1 MKFEPGKKYN
11 IFARV
16 DHVNRNNKYI
26 NLTVTL
32 SDLSIDNLKVNEE
45 QFNNITI
52 GNVYNM
58 NIECTNNGTRNQN
71 SVVSF
76 ELALNMKFSKELEA
90 ALRVFYTCTTQ
101 SIFEL
106 KKRIESYLNSINNKV
121 IKDITFDLYKKYENK
136 FAVYPAATKFHHAYI
151 GGLLFHTVSMLD
163 LCDKYVEIYPSL
175 DRNYLISGVI
185 LHDIMKIEEFESPV
199 SSDYSLEGQLVGHLV
214 MGAIEIDKIASKFK
228 YSDKEEV
235 LILKHILISHH
246 GQLAFGSPKK
256 PMTKE
261 ALLIWYLDSIDSKL
275 RVLEEEIEKV
285 DEGTFTNNIM
295 VLERSRFYKTKKEDN

>member
-1 MKFEPGKKYN
+1 MTFESGKKYN
-11 IFARV
+11 VFARV
-16 DHVNRNNKYI
+16 DHVNRNNKTI

-32 SDLSIDNLKVNEE
+32 SDLSEANLKVNEE

-52 GNVYNM
+52 GNVYNL
-58 NIECTNNGTRNQN
+58 NIECTNNGTRNQL
-71 SVVSF
+71 VVTKF
-76 ELALNMKFSKELEA
+76 ELALNMKLTIELEN
-90 ALRVFYTCTTQ
+90 ALRVFYTCTDR
-101 SIFEL
+101 SIIDL
-106 KKRIESYLNSINNKV
+106 KKSLEKYLKSIKNKV
-121 IKDITFDLYKKYENK
+121 VKDITSELYKNYENK
-136 FAVYPAATKFHHAYI
+136 FVVYPAATKFHHAYI
-151 GGLLFHTVSMLD
+151 GGLLFHTVSMLE
-163 LCDKYVEIYPSL
+163 LCDKYIEIYPTL
-175 DRNYLISGVI
+175 DRDYLIGGI
-185 LHDIMKIEEFESPV
+185 LLHDIMKIEEFESPV

-214 MGAIEIDKIASKFK
+214 MGAIEIDKMANKLN
-228 YSDKEEV
+228 YSNKEEV

-295 VLERSRFYKTKKEDN
+295 ILERSRFYKTKK